1 MKLDPTL
8 IFGGLILLAGGIY
21 LYLYLNR
28 PTQQEEE
35 IPPFEV
41 PLPTNQY
48 VVDPLQLEDIYSRHA
63 RPFSYHYNDSVRG
76 WNVDNIH
83 RSFRDYLQNKYT
95 LY

>member
-1 MKLDPTL
+1 MKLDPNL
-8 IFGGLILLAGGIY
+8 IFVGGLVLIVGG
-21 LYLYLNR
+21 LYLYFNR
-28 PTQQEEE
+28 PIEVVEPVFE
-35 IPPFEV
+35 I